1 MILDAYVIENET
13 DPSLLWCNA
22 CGWTDGDDFDVF
34 SFEEKEEFT
43 LPIEGKWM
51 QLVVT
56 A

>member
-13 DPSLLWCNA
+13 DSSLLWCNA
-22 CGWTDGDDFDVF
+22 WGWTDGDDFDVF

-43 LPIEGKWM
+43 LPIDGKWM

>member
-13 DPSLLWCNA
+13 DSSLLWCNA
-22 CGWTDGDDFDVF
+22 WGWTDGDDFDVF

-43 LPIEGKWM
+43 LPTEGKWM

>member
-13 DPSLLWCNA
+13 DSSLLWCNA
-22 CGWTDGDDFDVF
+22 WGWTDGDDFDVF

-51 QLVVT
+51 QLVI